1 MIVPKYLLLTPVNTL
16 PGTVLNT
23 GNLFSDRGRHLYGND
38 NLMEEKFSQQ
48 IMTPKNDLQIT
59 NTRKDVEKREPACTC
74 QLKYKLVQPLR
85 RTLWR
90 FLKKLKVE
98 LPYDPAIPLLG
109 IYPEKTIVQKDT
121 YTPMFIAELFII
133 AKTWKKPKCPSK
145 DEWIK
150 MMWYICTIE
159 YYSAIKKNK
168 MKSYAA
174 TLMDLE
180 IIILNEVS
188 QKEKEKH
195 HMISHICR
203 I

>member
-1 MIVPKYLLLTPVNTL
+1 M
-16 PGTVLNT
+16 G
-23 GNLFSDRGRHLYGND
+23 
-38 NLMEEKFSQQ
+38 EKFSQH
-48 IMTPKNDLQIT
+48 IITPENDLQLT
-59 NTRKDVEKREPACTC
+59 NARKDVEKREPARTC

-109 IYPEKTIVQKDT
+109 IYPENTIVQKDT

-133 AKTWKKPKCPSK
+133 AKTWKQPNYSSK

-150 MMWYICTIE
+150 MMWYICTME

-168 MKSYAA
+168 IMPHAA
-174 TLMDLE
+174 TWMDLE
-180 IIILNEVS
+180 MIILNAVN

-195 HMISHICR
+195 HMVPHICR